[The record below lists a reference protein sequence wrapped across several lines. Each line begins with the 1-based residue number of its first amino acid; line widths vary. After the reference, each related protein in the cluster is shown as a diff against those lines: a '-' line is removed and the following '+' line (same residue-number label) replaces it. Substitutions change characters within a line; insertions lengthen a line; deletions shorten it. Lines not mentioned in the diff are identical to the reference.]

1 MDGLLGGLAFLGSGA
16 YWAAFLT
23 AVAMAALAGIL
34 PGLSAGLLMA
44 IAIPFIVFNVQDPVI
59 GIVMLATITGVE
71 EMLDVLPIVA
81 LGHPGGGQVTF
92 IEARPLVAKGYA
104 ARVLGFIYM
113 VSAIGGIVG
122 AIALLLVIPIIKPFI
137 LQFSFAEIGVIGL
150 FGVAMVGALS
160 RGAMV
165 KGIMSAAFGMLLA
178 TIGLSVFTGET
189 RYTFGSLQLREGLP
203 IIATAIGL
211 FALPEMFDLMMTR
224 KPLAN
229 VNATVRRREVLR
241 GAWLALKFWKLILR
255 HSILGVF
262 LGAIPG
268 IGARVVSWLSYG
280 VGISLSKNQQHFG
293 KGSYK
298 GLVFSESVQSS
309 KEGGQA
315 IPTLA
320 LGLPGGQ
327 SWVFVMVAMIAYG
340 VSPGPQVL
348 TQHGDMVTLIVISL
362 VLGNA
367 MLAVVG
373 MLWSERLAKLTRV
386 PYPLLGSVI
395 IPLTLLAAFLETRHW
410 TAIPIVLGFAV
421 LGLLM
426 KQFKWPRPP
435 LMLGFILGSIIEENL
450 LSAISLH
457 GITGVLQRPLTL
469 GLLLMSI
476 IIAVFFARLA
486 ARSTPGAALPQS
498 AGAAVNEEVAVAP
511 VEHRWRWKTW
521 QNLFPLFFILVA
533 GAFVWEATH
542 FRPKAASFPIFL
554 GCTVMVLA
562 ALQIVQ
568 NGRKGARVGQVLD
581 LGMVSEGIEGRKRS
595 AAILL
600 GLIALFILLSMTIGM
615 EWGAI
620 IVATV
625 SPATMMTGKRPWAW
639 GLLTGGLIALFAFVV
654 FDEMMDVIWPEP
666 ILWEWLQHAFS

>member
-1 MDGLLGGLAFLGSGA
+1 MDGILAGLAFLGSGA
-16 YWAAFLT
+16 YWFAFLT
-23 AVAMAALAGIL
+23 AAAMAAVAGLL
-34 PGLSAGLLMA
+34 PGVSAGLLMA
-44 IAIPFIVFNVQDPVI
+44 VAIPFIVFNVQDPVI

-92 IEARPLVAKGYA
+92 IEARPLAARGYA
-104 ARVLGFIYM
+104 ARVLGFVYM
-113 VSAIGGIVG
+113 VSALGGIIG
-122 AIALLLVIPIIKPFI
+122 AIALLLVIPVIKPFI
-137 LQFSFAEIGVIGL
+137 LQFSFAEIGTVGL

-165 KGIMSAAFGMLLA
+165 KGIMAAAFGMLLS

-203 IIATAIGL
+203 LIATAIGL
-211 FALPEMFDLMMTR
+211 FALPEMFDLVMTR
-224 KPLAN
+224 KAI
-229 VNATVRRREVLR
+229 ATRQTMVRTREVLR
-241 GAWLALKFWKLILR
+241 GARLALKYWRLILR

-268 IGARVVSWLSYG
+268 VGSRVVSWLSYG
-280 VGISLSKNQQHFG
+280 VGISLSKNRHHFG

-298 GLVFSESVQSS
+298 GLVFSESVQSA

-348 TQHGDMVTLIVISL
+348 SQHGDLVTLIVISL

-367 MLAVVG
+367 MLAAVG
-373 MLWSERLAKLTRV
+373 MLWSGRLAKLTRV
-386 PYPLLGSVI
+386 PYPLLGAVI

-410 TAIPIVLGFAV
+410 SAIPIVLGFAV

-426 KQFKWPRPP
+426 KQYRWPRPP

-450 LSAISLH
+450 LSAVSLH
-457 GITGVLQRPLTL
+457 GLSGVLQRPLTI
-469 GLLLMSI
+469 GLLVLAVVVS
-476 IIAVFFARLA
+476 VFFARMATRSA
-486 ARSTPGAALPQS
+486 AAPVPQS
-498 AGAAVNEEVAVAP
+498 AGAAATGEAANLNEP
-511 VEHRWRWKTW
+511 RRWRWTW
-521 QNLFPLFFILVA
+521 QNLFPLLFMLVA
-533 GAFVWEATH
+533 AWFTWEATH
-542 FRPKAASFPIFL
+542 FRPKAAYFPLVL
-554 GCTVMVLA
+554 GSTVVLLA
-562 ALQIVQ
+562 FVQFIQ
-568 NGRKGARVGQVLD
+568 NGWDRKTADVLD
-581 LGMVSEGIEGRKRS
+581 LGMLSAGMEGRSRS
-595 AAILL
+595 GAILL
-600 GLIALFILLSMTIGM
+600 TLIALFILLSVSIGL
-615 EWGAI
+615 EYAAI
-620 IVATV
+620 VLAAVI
-625 SPATMMTGKRPWAW
+625 PAALMTGRKPWAW
-639 GLLTGGLIALFAFVV
+639 GFLTGGIIAVFAYVV

-666 ILWEWLQHAFS
+666 VLWNWLRSHWS

>member
-1 MDGLLGGLAFLGSGA
+1 MDGLLAGLAFLGNGE
-16 YWAAFLT
+16 YWIAFLT
-23 AVAMAALAGIL
+23 AVAMAAVAGIL
-34 PGLSAGLLMA
+34 PGISAGLLMA
-44 IAIPFIVFNVQDPVI
+44 IAIPFIVFNVQDPII

-71 EMLDVLPIVA
+71 EMLDVLPIIA

-92 IEARPLVAKGYA
+92 IEARPLVAQGYA
-104 ARVLGFIYM
+104 ARVLGFVYM
-113 VSAIGGIVG
+113 VSAIGGITG
-122 AIALLLVIPIIKPFI
+122 AIALLLVIPVIKPVI
-137 LQFSFAEIGVIGL
+137 LQFSFAEIGTVGL

-160 RGAMV
+160 RGAMI
-165 KGIMSAAFGMLLA
+165 KGIMAAAFGMLLA

-189 RYTFGSLQLREGLP
+189 RYTFDSLQLREGLP

-211 FALPEMFDLMMTR
+211 FALPEMFDLMLTR

-229 VNATVRRREVLR
+229 IDATVRRREVLR
-241 GAWLALKFWKLILR
+241 GAWLALKYWKLILR

-280 VGISLSKNQQHFG
+280 LGISLSKNKHHFG

-340 VSPGPQVL
+340 ISPGPQVL
-348 TQHGDMVTLIVISL
+348 SQHGDLVSLIVISL

-367 MLAVVG
+367 MLAVIG
-373 MLWSERLAKLTRV
+373 MMWSERLAKLTRV
-386 PYPLLGSVI
+386 PYPLLGSII

-435 LMLGFILGSIIEENL
+435 LMLGFILGSVIEENL
-450 LSAISLH
+450 LSALSLH
-457 GITGVLQRPLTL
+457 GFFGVIQRPLTI
-469 GLLLMSI
+469 GLLIMSVA
-476 IIAVFFARLA
+476 IAVFFARLA
-486 ARSTPGAALPQS
+486 AKSTPSAAAPITDS
-498 AGAAVNEEVAVAP
+498 AVAD
-511 VEHRWRWKTW
+511 VRRWRWTW

-542 FRPKAASFPIFL
+542 FKPKAASFPIFL
-554 GCTVMVLA
+554 GCTVIVLA
-562 ALQIVQ
+562 LLQILQ
-568 NGRKGARVGQVLD
+568 NCKAGSRAGDVMD
-581 LGMVSEGIEGRKRS
+581 LGMISEGTEGRARS
-595 AAILL
+595 AAIVF
-600 GLIALFILLSMTIGM
+600 GLIALFVLLSLTIGM
-615 EWGAI
+615 QWGAI
-620 IVATV
+620 LLAAVA
-625 SPATMMTGKRPWAW
+625 PAAMMTGKRPWAW
-639 GLLTGGLIALFAFVV
+639 GLLTGGLIALFTFIV

-666 ILWEWLQHAFS
+666 ILWSWIQHTLL

>member
-1 MDGLLGGLAFLGSGA
+1 MDGILAGLAFLGSSS
-16 YWAAFLT
+16 YWIAFLT
-23 AVAMAALAGIL
+23 ASAMAAVAGLL
-34 PGLSAGLLMA
+34 PGVSAGLLMA
-44 IAIPFIVFNVQDPVI
+44 LAIPFIVFNVQDPVI
-59 GIVMLATITGVE
+59 GIVMLATITGIE

-92 IEARPLVAKGYA
+92 IEARPLAAKGYA
-104 ARVLGFIYM
+104 ARVLGFVYM
-113 VSAIGGIVG
+113 VSALGGIIG

-165 KGIMSAAFGMLLA
+165 KGIMSAAFGMLLS

-189 RYTFGSLQLREGLP
+189 RYTFDSLQLREGLP
-203 IIATAIGL
+203 LIATAIGL

-224 KPLAN
+224 KAI
-229 VNATVRRREVLR
+229 ATKQPIVQTREVLH
-241 GAWLALKFWKLILR
+241 GARLALKYWKLILR

-268 IGARVVSWLSYG
+268 VGSRVVSWLSYG
-280 VGISLSKNQQHFG
+280 VGISFSKNRHHFG

-298 GLVFSESVQSS
+298 GLVFSESVQSA

-348 TQHGDMVTLIVISL
+348 SQHGDLVTLIVISL

-367 MLAVVG
+367 MLAALG
-373 MLWSERLAKLTRV
+373 MLWSGRLAKLTRV
-386 PYPLLGSVI
+386 PYPLLGAVI

-426 KQFKWPRPP
+426 KQHKWPRPP
-435 LMLGFILGSIIEENL
+435 LILGFILGSIIEANL
-450 LSAISLH
+450 LSAISLQ
-457 GITGVLQRPLTL
+457 GVTGVLQRPLTI
-469 GLLLMSI
+469 GLLI
-476 IIAVFFARLA
+476 FAVVVAVFFARMA
-486 ARSTPGAALPQS
+486 SRSSQAPVPQS
-498 AGAAVNEEVAVAP
+498 AGAAATSELARLQESR
-511 VEHRWRWKTW
+511 HWHWTW
-521 QNLFPLFFILVA
+521 ENLFPLFFIVVA
-533 GAFVWEATH
+533 AWFVWEATH
-542 FRPKAASFPIFL
+542 FRPKAAYFPMFL
-554 GCTVMVLA
+554 GSAVMILA
-562 ALQIVQ
+562 FVQLIQ
-568 NGRKGARVGQVLD
+568 NGWSRTSGNVLD
-581 LGMVSEGIEGRKRS
+581 LGMLSEGIEGRGR
-595 AAILL
+595 AGAILI
-600 GLIALFILLSMTIGM
+600 GLIVMFILLSTLIGM
-615 EWGAI
+615 EYAAI
-620 IVATV
+620 ALAAIA
-625 SPATMMTGKRPWAW
+625 PATLMTGKRPWAW
-639 GLLTGGLIALFAFVV
+639 GLLTGGLIAIFAFVV

-666 ILWEWLQHAFS
+666 VLGTWLLSLVS

>member
-1 MDGLLGGLAFLGSGA
+1 MDGLLGGLAFLGTGA

-23 AVAMAALAGIL
+23 AVAMAAVAGVL
-34 PGLSAGLLMA
+34 PGISAGLLMA

-113 VSAIGGIVG
+113 VSAIGGIIG

-165 KGIMSAAFGMLLA
+165 KGILAAAFGMLLA

-203 IIATAIGL
+203 LIATAIGL

-224 KPLAN
+224 KPLASGQAN
-229 VNATVRRREVLR
+229 VRRREVLR
-241 GAWLALKFWKLILR
+241 GAWLALKYWKLILR

-268 IGARVVSWLSYG
+268 VGSRVVSWLSYG
-280 VGISLSKNQQHFG
+280 IGISFSKNQHHFG

-340 VSPGPQVL
+340 VAPGPQVL

-367 MLAVVG
+367 MLAVIG

-386 PYPLLGSVI
+386 PYPLLGSII

-426 KQFKWPRPP
+426 KQFRWPRPP
-435 LMLGFILGSIIEENL
+435 LILGFILGGIIEENL
-450 LSAISLH
+450 LSAISLQ
-457 GITGVLQRPLTL
+457 GLGGVLQRPLTIF
-469 GLLLMSI
+469 LLVFSVVV
-476 IIAVFFARLA
+476 AVFFARLA
-486 ARSTPGAALPQS
+486 ARATPGAVVPQS
-498 AGAAVNEEVAVAP
+498 AGAAANETVASAP
-511 VEHRWRWKTW
+511 ASHRWRWTW
-521 QNLFPLFFILVA
+521 QNLFPLFFVMVA

-542 FRPKAASFPIFL
+542 FKPKAATFPIFL
-554 GCTVMVLA
+554 GSTVIVLA
-562 ALQIVQ
+562 LLQIVQ
-568 NGRKGARVGQVLD
+568 NGWRTGRAAEVLD
-581 LGMVSEGIEGRKRS
+581 LGMLSAGMEGRARS
-595 AAILL
+595 AAILV
-600 GLIALFILLSMTIGM
+600 GLVLLFIVLSMLIGM

-620 IVATV
+620 ILAAVA
-625 SPATMMTGKRPWAW
+625 PATMMTGKRPWAW
-639 GLLTGGLIALFAFVV
+639 GLLSGGLIALFAFVV
-654 FDEMMDVIWPEP
+654 FDEMMDVIWPDP
-666 ILWEWLQHAFS
+666 ILWDWLKQAFL